1 MLRAIHSEIVRLLQ
15 NFKEDLRNENIEY
28 KLVSKRHRHRCRV
41 RVSLRS
47 KLTDKK
53 IIDVRLTIRDNK
65 QIGHFETLLDTC
77 LRYAIGIRR
86 SGSPEF

>member
-53 IIDVRLTIRDNK
+53 IIDVRLTIRDNNEL
-65 QIGHFETLLDTC
+65 GDLESLLETC
-77 LRYAIGIRR
+77 LRYATGVRR
-86 SGSPEF
+86 SGSPEY